1 MKTPALP
8 RRSRA
13 GRLLLPLL
21 CACLILPLMQG
32 LVLPVRAETAA
43 PAVGDKWSDI
53 DTDALAAAGYTVV
66 DDRDAGIDYTW
77 PYTLDAARRDSSEAI
92 GGTLMWQIGQV
103 SATVRY
109 EFSGS
114 FLAVLYAEN
123 YYAAEVYVNID
134 GQTYQAETPFNR
146 SAPQAD
152 FGVGVSRVVFAR
164 ELPDGDHVVTI
175 THKAGHLS
183 GEDNVK
189 PDGNAYYD
197 NDALFNAFI
206 VRGNQETP
214 APERVEVG
222 SKTAL
227 YTDDMLAG
235 WNLRV
240 IDNTD
245 PDVIYTWP
253 YDLDIGKINNHSSAY
268 GHSLA
273 FNVGQVSATITTIFE
288 GTYLALAFA
297 DTYYAC
303 KVIVDIDGRV
313 VGEFTPHSTLR
324 PETSDVAY
332 QSRIRFVKDD
342 LLPGYHIVTI
352 QHETAYES
360 GEPNTKPDGNS
371 YYDNNAYF
379 DCFIVQAVPD
389 QPVTEA
395 PTEAPSEVPTE
406 APTAVPTD
414 TADETAPGEVMTSHG
429 GPDTLPGTGPDRKSG
444 CGASLKGAASVL
456 ALLLT
461 VCLLLTGC
469 RGGDGEQESG
479 TDGQGEPETPAAS
492 AAETPTEA
500 ETEIWNTQK
509 GERQVD
515 TLMNYLSDM
524 GLSDAAGTAGGI
536 LANNEK
542 AWVQQLLTDNPGL
555 FAGFYNQRDSRVF
568 KCMWHGEF
576 PGKLLTGVAKTY
588 LLHNDPVT
596 REIGDSMVASLK
608 EAQGPDGYLGPWN
621 DRERFDL
628 DVTRDPNATGKWDT
642 WGHFHCIYGLVRWYQ
657 ATGNTDALDVAVK
670 AADCVYDYFIAG
682 NRPIAGQKWAETNL
696 AIGYG
701 FAVLYEE
708 TGDEKY
714 LEAAKHIVDV
724 DWKVEYPDFYSG
736 KTVSCDWMT
745 AALTGKPYYASGQPR
760 WEGLY
765 ALETLAALYRITGEQ
780 TYMDAMD
787 SLWWGMVG
795 SDRHNTG
802 SFGTGEGASGDPYG
816 TGSETCNTCAWMAF
830 STEYLKVSKNSR
842 VADELELSFFNA
854 ALGSLLDGDRNF
866 TYMNNSDGTREAAR
880 IVLEPHSFRDARDMS
895 CCQANGNSGIAQIA
909 DWALL
914 TDAEGLY
921 LSYYGASEM
930 HTRLADGTKVVLTQT
945 TDYPKT
951 GSIRVTVGLDAPA
964 SFALRLRVPAWSE
977 NTRISVNGQTADG
990 VSAGSWCCLERTWQ
1004 DGDVID
1010 IDLDMSVHFW
1020 VRDCGKI
1027 DYKVSAYWGPVLLA
1041 FRSSDDLR
1049 PTTNFQMSA
1058 LRSITPCEGDGIVN
1072 FTVVRS
1078 DGTTAMLTDYCSAG
1092 KDGQPYVSWLT
1103 SVSTIDAVPFDRNAA
1118 PVWCR
1123 R

>member
-1 MKTPALP
+1 MTIRKSIRIPCV
-8 RRSRA
+8 
-13 GRLLLPLL
+13 LLSFILL
-21 CACLILPLMQG
+21 CMVLTLA
-32 LVLPVRAETAA
+32 LPVRAEAA
-43 PAVGDKWSDI
+43 VPAVGDKWSDL
-53 DTDALAAAGYTVV
+53 DPEALAAAGYTVV

-77 PYTLDAARRDSSEAI
+77 PYTLDAARRASSEAL

-103 SATVRY
+103 GATVRY
-109 EFSGS
+109 EFTGS
-114 FLAVLYAEN
+114 FIAVLYAEN
-123 YYAAEVYVNID
+123 YYAAEVYINVD
-134 GQTYQAETPFNR
+134 GQTYQAETPFNQD
-146 SAPQAD
+146 APQAD
-152 FGVGVSRVVFAR
+152 FGVGISRVVFAR
-164 ELPDGDHVVTI
+164 ELPDGDHIVTI

-189 PDGNAYYD
+189 PDGHAYYD
-197 NDALFNAFI
+197 NDALFDAFI
-206 VRGNQETP
+206 IRGGQETVV
-214 APERVEVG
+214 PEKVEAG
-222 SKTAL
+222 NKTAQ
-227 YTDDMLAG
+227 YTDDMLDG

-245 PDVIYTWP
+245 PDVLYTWP
-253 YDLDIGKINNHSSAY
+253 YDLDIGRINNHSSAY

-273 FNVGQVSATITTIFE
+273 FNVGQVSGTITTIFE

-303 KVIVDIDGRV
+303 KVIVDIDGV
-313 VGEFTPHSTLR
+313 IVGSFTPHSTLR

-332 QSRIRFVKDD
+332 QSRIWFVKDD

-379 DCFIVQAVPD
+379 DCFIVQKEPT
-389 QPVTEA
+389 QPVTEV
-395 PTEAPSEVPTE
+395 PTEAPSEPPTE
-406 APTAVPTD
+406 VPTAVPTD
-414 TADETAPGEVMTSHG
+414 TADETTPDEIMTTHG
-429 GPDTLPGTGPDRKSG
+429 GPDTLPGTEPGQKTG

-456 ALLLT
+456 VLLLT
-461 VCLLLTGC
+461 VCLLLAGC
-469 RGGDGEQESG
+469 RGGNREQESG
-479 TDGQGEPETPAAS
+479 TDEQTEPKSPTAS
-492 AAETPTEA
+492 VTEDATEA

-509 GERQVD
+509 GENKVD
-515 TLMNYLSDM
+515 TLKNYTNGMHLSGVVADV
-524 GLSDAAGTAGGI
+524 LAA
-536 LANNEK
+536 NEK
-542 AWVQQLLTDNPGL
+542 NWVQAVLTDNPGL

-588 LLHNDPVT
+588 LISGDPET
-596 REIGDSMVASLK
+596 RAVGDRMVASLK

-628 DVTRDPNATGKWDT
+628 DVTRNPNATGKWDT
-642 WGHFHCIYGLVRWYQ
+642 WGQFHCIYGLLRWYQ
-657 ATGNTDALDVAVK
+657 ATGNTDALAVAVR
-670 AADCVYDYFIAG
+670 AADCVYDYFIVG
-682 NRPIAGQKWAETNL
+682 SRPIAGQKWAETNL

-745 AALTGKPYYASGQPR
+745 AALAGKPYYASGQPR

-830 STEYLKVSKNSR
+830 STEYLKISKNSY
-842 VADELELSFFNA
+842 VADELELSFYNA
-854 ALGSLLDGDRNF
+854 AMGSLLAGDRNF

-880 IVLEPHSFRDARDMS
+880 IVLEPHSFLDARDMS
-895 CCQANGNSGIAQIA
+895 CCQANGNSGLMQPA

-921 LSYYGASEM
+921 LNWYGASEL
-930 HTRLADGTKVVLTQT
+930 HTRLADGTKVVLKQE

-951 GSIRVTVGLDAPA
+951 GSIRVTVMTDAA
-964 SFALRLRVPAWSE
+964 FALHLRVPSWSE
-977 NTRISVNGQTADG
+977 KTSIRVNGEPVPDVTSG
-990 VSAGSWCCLERTWQ
+990 TYCTVSRTWKS
-1004 DGDVID
+1004 GDVID
-1010 IDLDMSVHFW
+1010 VELDMSIHFW

-1027 DYKVSAYWGPVLLA
+1027 DYKVSAYRGPVLLA

-1058 LRSITPCEGDGIVN
+1058 LRSVTPCEGDGLIN
-1072 FTVVRS
+1072 LTVVKS
-1078 DGTTAMLTDYCSAG
+1078 DGSTAVLTDYCSAG